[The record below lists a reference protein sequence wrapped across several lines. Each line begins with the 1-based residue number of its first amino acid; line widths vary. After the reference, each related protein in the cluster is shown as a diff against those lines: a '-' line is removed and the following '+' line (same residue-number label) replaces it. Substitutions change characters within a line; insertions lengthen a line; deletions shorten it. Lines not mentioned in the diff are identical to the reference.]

1 MKNLLAA
8 LLIFVCASSFAE
20 PMKLEPAQQKKFN
33 TFFSNFSESYVPS
46 FTSPTDEIMLEF
58 SLSHIYKNK
67 FKTLKVTKDKLSVI
81 ATPEQVNT
89 SSIKYFGKAPS
100 AHKEKEYIMPIADGE
115 AFVFSQLDKIE
126 DIGNNFFKAEG
137 TVYMTGSGGTPD
149 VHATP
154 ESWKKAGE
162 EVEATARFSA
172 RIKSE
177 GERYILVEYSVVEVQ
192 TENQSGDQSDES
204 AAEPFVFDGDIMMAD
219 VFDWQRL
226 DEKGKLDLVGKIKA
240 LWRSKGAETD
250 KNAMDAKTIIEK
262 MVMGDQANVLESA
275 CEAAG
280 IDPALFHKN
289 Q

>member
-1 MKNLLAA
+1 MKKFIAA
-8 LLIFVCASSFAE
+8 LMIFVCVSGFAD

-33 TFFSNFSESYVPS
+33 TFFSNFSESNVPS
-46 FTSPTDEIMLEF
+46 FTSPTDEIMLNF
-58 SLSHIYKNK
+58 ALSHIYKNK

-100 AHKEKEYIMPIADGE
+100 AHKEKEYTMPIADGE

-137 TVYMTGSGGTPD
+137 TIYTTGSGGTPD

-154 ESWKKAGE
+154 EAWKKAGE
-162 EVEATARFSA
+162 EVEAISRFSA
-172 RIKSE
+172 KIKSE
-177 GERYILVEYSVVEVQ
+177 GERYILVEYSVVDIQ
-192 TENQSGDQSDES
+192 TDNQSGDQPDES
-204 AAEPFVFDGDIMMAD
+204 AAEPFVFEGDVLMAD
-219 VFDWQRL
+219 VFDWNRL
-226 DEKGKLDLVGKIKA
+226 DEKGKLDLVGKIKE

-250 KNAMDAKTIIEK
+250 KNAMEAKAIIEK
-262 MVMGDQANVLESA
+262 MVMGDQANVMESA
-275 CEAAG
+275 CKAAG
-280 IDPALFHKN
+280 IDPVLFQK